1 MLDLRQTGA
10 GSWDFGC
17 LQESKAQKVCS
28 GHGNG
33 IKRVNDEITDV
44 MMWMASKE
52 ELRRTP
58 RLMDMIDYVD
68 LFWDMHLRIE

>member
-1 MLDLRQTGA
+1 M
-10 GSWDFGC
+10 
-17 LQESKAQKVCS
+17 CS